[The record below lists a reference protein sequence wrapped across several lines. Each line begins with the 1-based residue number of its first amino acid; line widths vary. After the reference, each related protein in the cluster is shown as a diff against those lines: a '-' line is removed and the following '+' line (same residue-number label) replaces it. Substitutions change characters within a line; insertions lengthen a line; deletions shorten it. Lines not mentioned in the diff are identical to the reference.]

1 MTKKHL
7 FLALAATLLAVFTS
21 CKGEEEL
28 DPQNPQDPQGP
39 QAPELVSITPDTGIA
54 GLSATISGKYFSA
67 TKEENKVLF
76 GEAEATVAAAT
87 DTTLVVL
94 VPENEPGE
102 VKVAVIV
109 GELTSNTLK
118 FIYEVP
124 VVEAKVT
131 AIEPTHA
138 SVGDKVTLKG
148 EGFGESKEGYMVLFD
163 ETEAVIESVNDTEI
177 VVVVPDTEDGEAN
190 VILQKNG
197 GMVPVPQQ
205 FSFDFAKILTMGE
218 LPCTI
223 FESGK
228 DFEVPVENLASDDE
242 VAVTFVGAD
251 KIVEAEAV
259 AGDGVLTVYVPE
271 KLKGDYTLRL
281 AVKKCLPVVSEAV
294 FAVWYVPEYALDLN
308 DPTGYIGAYGNS
320 SHKDGIGTEARFNT
334 TSGVALAPDGM
345 LWVTTIGG
353 TIANNNG
360 HAVRKVN
367 PATKEVTTLIE
378 PNVLTL
384 DGTQNIY
391 PYHGAFASNGDFYVA
406 CKNGKF
412 MIGKVAATEE
422 AWSVFECT
430 NTPPIYNKD
439 PKKQGINFMNLLL
452 DAQDNIYVC
461 DRDQSRILKVNEGST
476 DVAATIQVKAKINDE
491 ENNIQINHIA
501 WGKNKEQFIVSG
513 SDDLVLVL
521 ADMTGTGTVI
531 AGNGLKPH
539 YFDGGNADS
548 NKTGTKLNFTDG
560 EPGNPLSAT
569 IGQIG
574 GIYYDEADGY
584 IYFNDINSK
593 AFRVLVPGVGG
604 DYTKGTVK
612 TLLGHPTVTA
622 SKEGGLS
629 NLGGLVRMPD
639 GTFYIAANKA
649 ISKASP
655 IAE

>member
-1 MTKKHL
+1 M
-7 FLALAATLLAVFTS
+7 AATLLAVFTS

-54 GLSATISGKYFSA
+54 GLSATISGKHFSA

-148 EGFGESKEGYMVLFD
+148 EGFGESKEEYMVLFD

-242 VAVTFVGAD
+242 IAVTFVGAD

-271 KLKGDYTLRL
+271 KLKGDYKLKVY
-281 AVKKCLPVVSEAV
+281 VKGCLPVESAAE
-294 FAVWYVPEYALDLN
+294 FAVYYVPQYQLDLT
-308 DPTGYIGAYGNS
+308 DPAGYIGGYGS
-320 SHKDGIGTEARFNT
+320 GSHKDGVGSEARFNS
-334 TSGVALAPDGM
+334 TSGVALASDGS

-353 TIANNNG
+353 TISNNTG
-360 HAVRKVN
+360 HAIRKVN
-367 PATKEVTTLIE
+367 PTTKEVTTVIE
-378 PNVLTL
+378 PDVLTL
-384 DGTQNIY
+384 GKTQNIY
-391 PYHGAFASNGDFYVA
+391 PYHGAFASNGDYYAA

-412 MIGKVAATEE
+412 MIGKVSAADNT
-422 AWSVFECT
+422 WSVFECT
-430 NTPPIYNKD
+430 NTPAKYNDSKD
-439 PKKQGINFMNLLL
+439 IHFMNLIL

-461 DRDQSRILKVNEGST
+461 DRDQSRILKVNAGST
-476 DVAATIQVKAKINDE
+476 DVAATIQVKATINGE
-491 ENNIQINHIA
+491 ENNIQINHFV

-513 SDDLVLVL
+513 ADDLVLVL
-521 ADMTGTGTVI
+521 ADMSGNGTVI

-539 YFDGGNADS
+539 YYDGTNTNNS
-548 NKTGTKLNFTDG
+548 GTTLNFTDG
-560 EPGNPLSAT
+560 ELGNPLSAT

-574 GIYYDEADGY
+574 GIFYDEADGY

-604 DYTKGTVK
+604 DYTKGAVK
-612 TLLGHPTVTA
+612 TLLGNPSLSA

-629 NLGGLVRMPD
+629 NLGGLVRMSD
-639 GTFYIAANKA
+639 GSFYIAANKA

>member
-54 GLSATISGKYFSA
+54 GLSATISGKHFSA

-271 KLKGDYTLRL
+271 KLKGDYKLKVY
-281 AVKKCLPVVSEAV
+281 VKGCLPVESAAE
-294 FAVWYVPEYALDLN
+294 FAVYYVPQYQLDLT
-308 DPTGYIGAYGNS
+308 DPAGYIGGYGS
-320 SHKDGIGTEARFNT
+320 GSHKDGVGSEARFNS
-334 TSGVALAPDGM
+334 TSGVALASDGS

-353 TIANNNG
+353 TISNNTG
-360 HAVRKVN
+360 HAIRKVN
-367 PATKEVTTLIE
+367 PTTKEVTTVIE
-378 PNVLTL
+378 PDVLTL
-384 DGTQNIY
+384 GKTQNIY
-391 PYHGAFASNGDFYVA
+391 PYHGAFASNGDYYAA

-412 MIGKVAATEE
+412 MIGKVSAADNT
-422 AWSVFECT
+422 WSVFECT
-430 NTPPIYNKD
+430 NTPAKYNDSKD
-439 PKKQGINFMNLLL
+439 IHFMNLIL

-461 DRDQSRILKVNEGST
+461 DRDQSRILKVNAGST
-476 DVAATIQVKAKINDE
+476 DVAATIQVKATINGE
-491 ENNIQINHIA
+491 ENNIQINHFV

-513 SDDLVLVL
+513 ADDLVLVL
-521 ADMTGTGTVI
+521 ADMSGNGTVI

-539 YFDGGNADS
+539 YYDGTNTNNS
-548 NKTGTKLNFTDG
+548 GTTLNFTDG
-560 EPGNPLSAT
+560 ELGNPLSAT

-574 GIYYDEADGY
+574 GIFYDEADGY

-604 DYTKGTVK
+604 DYTKGAVK
-612 TLLGHPTVTA
+612 TLLGNPSLSA

-629 NLGGLVRMPD
+629 NLGGLVRMSD
-639 GTFYIAANKA
+639 GSFYIAANKA

>member
-1 MTKKHL
+1 M
-7 FLALAATLLAVFTS
+7 
-21 CKGEEEL
+21 
-28 DPQNPQDPQGP
+28 
-39 QAPELVSITPDTGIA
+39 
-54 GLSATISGKYFSA
+54 
-67 TKEENKVLF
+67 LF

-148 EGFGESKEGYMVLFD
+148 EGFGESKEEYMVLFD

-242 VAVTFVGAD
+242 IAVTFVGAD

-271 KLKGDYTLRL
+271 KLKGDYKLKVY
-281 AVKKCLPVVSEAV
+281 VKGCLPVESAAE
-294 FAVWYVPEYALDLN
+294 FAVYYVPQYQLDLT
-308 DPTGYIGAYGNS
+308 DPAGYIGGYGS
-320 SHKDGIGTEARFNT
+320 GSHKDGVGSEARFNS
-334 TSGVALAPDGM
+334 TSGVALASDGS

-353 TIANNNG
+353 TISNNTG
-360 HAVRKVN
+360 HAIRKVN
-367 PATKEVTTLIE
+367 PTTKEVTTVIE
-378 PNVLTL
+378 PDVLTL
-384 DGTQNIY
+384 GKTQNIY
-391 PYHGAFASNGDFYVA
+391 PYHGAFASNGDYYAA

-412 MIGKVAATEE
+412 MIGKVSAADNT
-422 AWSVFECT
+422 WSVFECT
-430 NTPPIYNKD
+430 NTPAKYNDSKD
-439 PKKQGINFMNLLL
+439 IHFMNLIL

-461 DRDQSRILKVNEGST
+461 DRDQSRILKVNAGST
-476 DVAATIQVKAKINDE
+476 DVAATIQVKATINGE
-491 ENNIQINHIA
+491 ENNIQINHFV

-513 SDDLVLVL
+513 ADDLVLVL
-521 ADMTGTGTVI
+521 ADMSGNGTVI

-539 YFDGGNADS
+539 YYDGTNTNNS
-548 NKTGTKLNFTDG
+548 GTTLNFTDG
-560 EPGNPLSAT
+560 ELGNPLSAT

-574 GIYYDEADGY
+574 GIFYDEADGY

-604 DYTKGTVK
+604 DYTKGAVK
-612 TLLGHPTVTA
+612 TLLGNPSLSA

-629 NLGGLVRMPD
+629 NLGGLVRMSD
-639 GTFYIAANKA
+639 GSFYIAANKA

>member
-54 GLSATISGKYFSA
+54 GLSATISGKHFSA

-271 KLKGDYTLRL
+271 KLKGDYKLKVY
-281 AVKKCLPVVSEAV
+281 VKGCLPVESAAE
-294 FAVWYVPEYALDLN
+294 FAVYYVPQYQLDLT
-308 DPTGYIGAYGNS
+308 DPAGYIGGYGS
-320 SHKDGIGTEARFNT
+320 GSHKDGVGSEARFNS
-334 TSGVALAPDGM
+334 TSGVALASDGS

-353 TIANNNG
+353 TISNNTG
-360 HAVRKVN
+360 HAIRKVN
-367 PATKEVTTLIE
+367 PTTKEVTTVIE
-378 PNVLTL
+378 PDVLTL
-384 DGTQNIY
+384 GKTQNIY
-391 PYHGAFASNGDFYVA
+391 PYHGAFASNGDYYAA

-412 MIGKVAATEE
+412 MIGKVSAADNT
-422 AWSVFECT
+422 WSVFECT
-430 NTPPIYNKD
+430 NTPAKYNDSK
-439 PKKQGINFMNLLL
+439 GINFMNLIL

-461 DRDQSRILKVNEGST
+461 DRDQSRILKVNAGST
-476 DVAATIQVKAKINDE
+476 DVAATIQVKATINGE
-491 ENNIQINHIA
+491 ENNIQINHFV

-513 SDDLVLVL
+513 ADDLVLVL
-521 ADMTGTGTVI
+521 ADMSGNGTVI

-539 YFDGGNADS
+539 YYDGTNTNNS
-548 NKTGTKLNFTDG
+548 GTTLNFTDG
-560 EPGNPLSAT
+560 ELGNPLSAT

-574 GIYYDEADGY
+574 GIFYDEADGY

-604 DYTKGTVK
+604 DYTKGAVK
-612 TLLGHPTVTA
+612 TLLGNPSLSA

-629 NLGGLVRMPD
+629 NLGGLVRMSD
-639 GTFYIAANKA
+639 GSFYIAANKA

>member
-54 GLSATISGKYFSA
+54 GLSATISGKHFSA

-271 KLKGDYTLRL
+271 KLKGDYKLKVY
-281 AVKKCLPVVSEAV
+281 VKGCLPVESAAE
-294 FAVWYVPEYALDLN
+294 FAVYYVPQYQLDLT
-308 DPTGYIGAYGNS
+308 DPAGYIGGYGS
-320 SHKDGIGTEARFNT
+320 GSHKDGVGSEARFNS
-334 TSGVALAPDGM
+334 TSGVALASDGS

-353 TIANNNG
+353 TISNNTG
-360 HAVRKVN
+360 HAIRKVN
-367 PATKEVTTLIE
+367 PTTKEVTTVIE
-378 PNVLTL
+378 PDVLTL
-384 DGTQNIY
+384 GKTQNIY
-391 PYHGAFASNGDFYVA
+391 PYHGSFASNGDYYAA

-412 MIGKVAATEE
+412 MIGKVSAADNT
-422 AWSVFECT
+422 WSVFECT
-430 NTPPIYNKD
+430 NTPAKYNDSKD
-439 PKKQGINFMNLLL
+439 INFMNLIL

-461 DRDQSRILKVNEGST
+461 DRDQSRILKVNAGST
-476 DVAATIQVKAKINDE
+476 DVAATIQVKATINGE
-491 ENNIQINHIA
+491 ENNIQINHFV

-513 SDDLVLVL
+513 ADDLVLVL
-521 ADMTGTGTVI
+521 ADMSGNGTII

-539 YFDGGNADS
+539 YYDGTNTNNS
-548 NKTGTKLNFTDG
+548 GTTLNFTDG
-560 EPGNPLSAT
+560 ELGNPLSAT

-574 GIYYDEADGY
+574 GIFYDEADGY

-604 DYTKGTVK
+604 DYTKGAVK
-612 TLLGHPTVTA
+612 TLLGNPSLSA

-629 NLGGLVRMPD
+629 NLGGLVRMSD
-639 GTFYIAANKA
+639 GSFYIAANKA

>member
-1 MTKKHL
+1 M
-7 FLALAATLLAVFTS
+7 AATLLAVFTS

-54 GLSATISGKYFSA
+54 GLSATISGKHFSA

-148 EGFGESKEGYMVLFD
+148 EGFGESKEEYMVLFD

-259 AGDGVLTVYVPE
+259 AGD
-271 KLKGDYTLRL
+271 
-281 AVKKCLPVVSEAV
+281 
-294 FAVWYVPEYALDLN
+294 
-308 DPTGYIGAYGNS
+308 
-320 SHKDGIGTEARFNT
+320 
-334 TSGVALAPDGM
+334 
-345 LWVTTIGG
+345 
-353 TIANNNG
+353 
-360 HAVRKVN
+360 
-367 PATKEVTTLIE
+367 
-378 PNVLTL
+378 
-384 DGTQNIY
+384 
-391 PYHGAFASNGDFYVA
+391 
-406 CKNGKF
+406 
-412 MIGKVAATEE
+412 
-422 AWSVFECT
+422 
-430 NTPPIYNKD
+430 
-439 PKKQGINFMNLLL
+439 
-452 DAQDNIYVC
+452 
-461 DRDQSRILKVNEGST
+461 
-476 DVAATIQVKAKINDE
+476 
-491 ENNIQINHIA
+491 
-501 WGKNKEQFIVSG
+501 
-513 SDDLVLVL
+513 
-521 ADMTGTGTVI
+521 
-531 AGNGLKPH
+531 
-539 YFDGGNADS
+539 
-548 NKTGTKLNFTDG
+548 
-560 EPGNPLSAT
+560 
-569 IGQIG
+569 
-574 GIYYDEADGY
+574 
-584 IYFNDINSK
+584 
-593 AFRVLVPGVGG
+593 
-604 DYTKGTVK
+604 
-612 TLLGHPTVTA
+612 
-622 SKEGGLS
+622 
-629 NLGGLVRMPD
+629 
-639 GTFYIAANKA
+639 
-649 ISKASP
+649 
-655 IAE
+655 

>member
-7 FLALAATLLAVFTS
+7 FLAMAATLLAVFTS

-54 GLSATISGKYFSA
+54 GLSATISGKHFSA

-271 KLKGDYTLRL
+271 KLKGDYKLKVY
-281 AVKKCLPVVSEAV
+281 VKGCLPVESAAE
-294 FAVWYVPEYALDLN
+294 FAVYYVPQYQLDLT
-308 DPTGYIGAYGNS
+308 DPAGYIGGYGS
-320 SHKDGIGTEARFNT
+320 GSHKDGVGSEARFNS
-334 TSGVALAPDGM
+334 TSGVALASDGS

-353 TIANNNG
+353 TISNNTG
-360 HAVRKVN
+360 HAIRKVN
-367 PATKEVTTLIE
+367 PTTKEVTTVIE
-378 PNVLTL
+378 PDVLTL
-384 DGTQNIY
+384 GKTQNIY
-391 PYHGAFASNGDFYVA
+391 PYHGAFASNGDYYAA

-412 MIGKVAATEE
+412 MIGKVSAADNT
-422 AWSVFECT
+422 WSVFECT
-430 NTPPIYNKD
+430 NTPAKYNDSKD
-439 PKKQGINFMNLLL
+439 IHFMNLIL

-461 DRDQSRILKVNEGST
+461 DRDQSRILKVNAGST
-476 DVAATIQVKAKINDE
+476 DVAATIQVKATINGE
-491 ENNIQINHIA
+491 ENNIQINHFV

-513 SDDLVLVL
+513 ADDLVLVL
-521 ADMTGTGTVI
+521 ADMSGNGTVI

-539 YFDGGNADS
+539 YYDGTNTNNS
-548 NKTGTKLNFTDG
+548 GTTLNFTDG
-560 EPGNPLSAT
+560 ELGNPLSAT

-574 GIYYDEADGY
+574 GIFYDEADGY

-604 DYTKGTVK
+604 DYTKGAVK
-612 TLLGHPTVTA
+612 TLLGNPSLSA

-629 NLGGLVRMPD
+629 NLGGLVRMSD
-639 GTFYIAANKA
+639 GSFYIAANKA